1 VKEGTGLRGARII
14 GTGRALPKRVVKNEE
29 LTLRMDTSDEWIV
42 QRTGV
47 RERRYVDPGTGSS
60 HLGTEAARKAIAN
73 AGITANDIDLVVFAT
88 LSPDHFFPG
97 NGVLVQEQLGMR
109 NVGAL
114 DVRDQC
120 TGFVYGLSV
129 AEAYVK
135 GGFHDR
141 VLVIGAEVQSPGLD
155 FSTKGRDVAVIFGDG
170 AGAVVVGPA
179 EPGRGILSSHLHS
192 EGKHAMELCV
202 DAPGFVH
209 QPWISHEMI
218 DAGRH
223 HPRMNGRYV
232 FTHAVRRFPEVIREA
247 LERNGLTVA
256 DLSLLIP
263 HQANLR
269 ITQAVGAALQLPE
282 EKVYSNVQRYGNT
295 TAASIPIALDE
306 CLEEGRIRDG
316 DIVCLASFGSGFTW
330 ASTLLRW

>member
-1 VKEGTGLRGARII
+1 MRGARII
-14 GTGRALPKRVVKNEE
+14 GTGRALPPRVVTNDD
-29 LTLRMDTSDEWIV
+29 LAARMDTSDEWIV

-60 HLGTEAARKAIAN
+60 HLGAEAARRAIAN
-73 AGITANDIDLVVFAT
+73 AGITANDIDLIVFAT
-88 LSPDHFFPG
+88 LSPDHIFPG
-97 NGVLVQEQLGMR
+97 NGVLVQSQLGMR
-109 NVGAL
+109 PVGAL

-135 GGFHDR
+135 GGFLDR
-141 VLVIGAEVQSPGLD
+141 VLVIGAEVQSTGLD

-192 EGKHAMELCV
+192 EGKYAKELWV
-202 DAPGFVH
+202 EAPSFLDD
-209 QPWISHEMI
+209 PWITHGMI

-223 HPRMNGRYV
+223 FPKMNGRYV
-232 FTHAVRRFPEVIREA
+232 FTHAVRRFPEVIRES
-247 LERNGLTVA
+247 LEKNGLA
-256 DLSLLIP
+256 IGDLSLLIP

-269 ITQAVGAALQLPE
+269 ITQAVGIALQLPE
-282 EKVYSNVQRYGNT
+282 EKVYSNVERYGNT

-306 CLEEGRIRDG
+306 CVEQGRIREG

-330 ASTLLRW
+330 ASALLRW

>member
-1 VKEGTGLRGARII
+1 MRGARII
-14 GTGRALPKRVVKNEE
+14 GTGRALPPRVVKNEE
-29 LTLRMDTSDEWIV
+29 LTRLMDTSDEWIV

-60 HLGTEAARKAIAN
+60 HLGAEAARKAIAN
-73 AGITANDIDLVVFAT
+73 AGITVNDIDLIVFAT
-88 LSPDHFFPG
+88 LSPDHVFPG
-97 NGVLVQEQLGMR
+97 NGVLVQERLRMR

-135 GGFHDR
+135 GGFHDH
-141 VLVIGAEVQSPGLD
+141 VLVIGAEVQSTGLD

-179 EPGRGILSSHLHS
+179 EPGKGILSSHLHS
-192 EGKHAMELCV
+192 EGKYAKELWVEGPSFV
-202 DAPGFVH
+202 DH
-209 QPWISHEMI
+209 PWLTHEMI

-223 HPRMNGRYV
+223 FPKMNGRYV
-232 FTHAVRRFPEVIREA
+232 FTHAVRRFPEVTREA
-247 LERNGLTVA
+247 LEKNGLTVA

-282 EKVYSNVQRYGNT
+282 GKVFSNVERYGNT

-306 CLEEGRIRDG
+306 CLEQGRIREG

>member
-1 VKEGTGLRGARII
+1 MRGARII
-14 GTGRALPKRVVKNEE
+14 GTGRALPPRVVTNDD
-29 LTLRMDTSDEWIV
+29 LAARMDTSDEWIV

-60 HLGTEAARKAIAN
+60 HLGAEAARRAIAN
-73 AGITANDIDLVVFAT
+73 AGITANDIDLIVFAT
-88 LSPDHFFPG
+88 LSPDHVFPG
-97 NGVLVQEQLGMR
+97 NGVLVQSQLGMR
-109 NVGAL
+109 PVGAL

-135 GGFHDR
+135 GGFLDR
-141 VLVIGAEVQSPGLD
+141 VLVIGAEVQSTGLD

-192 EGKHAMELCV
+192 EGKYAKELWV
-202 DAPGFVH
+202 EAPSFLDD
-209 QPWISHEMI
+209 PWITHGMI

-223 HPRMNGRYV
+223 FPRMNGRYV
-232 FTHAVRRFPEVIREA
+232 FTHAVRRFPEVIRES
-247 LERNGLTVA
+247 LEKNGLA
-256 DLSLLIP
+256 IGDLSLLIP

-269 ITQAVGAALQLPE
+269 ITQAVGIALQLPE
-282 EKVYSNVQRYGNT
+282 EKVYSNVERYGNT

-306 CLEEGRIRDG
+306 CVEQGRIREG

-330 ASTLLRW
+330 ASALLRW